1 MKKYLLTLSLASALI
16 LPATAQEQWTLQQ
29 CIDYALT
36 HNISL
41 AQSALSVEQAQ
52 VDVYQAKGAL
62 LPSLSFATNQSVSW
76 RPWSQQ
82 YVNVADGT
90 MTQSSSEVNYNG
102 TYGLQAQW
110 TIWNGGRNRENVKRA
125 KTAVQQ
131 KELDTDAS
139 ALNIEEQIARA
150 YVQILYLAEAVKV
163 NEQILQSTIA
173 ERDRAAEMVEVG
185 TMARADLAQMEA
197 QVSQGQY
204 NVTSAKTQLASAKLN
219 LKQLL
224 QIVDQESFD
233 VADPNISDDQVLTL
247 LPSVADV
254 YALALEQRPE
264 IASDRLGIEL
274 ADMDISLAKRE
285 RYPTVSMSAG
295 INSSNT
301 SGSDFNFGKQLKTNL
316 SNSAGLT
323 VSVPIF
329 DNRQSKS
336 DLLKAKLSKLSS
348 EMSLANTQTE
358 LYSDIESI
366 WLDATNAQQQYTYA
380 RANVASM
387 QESYDLVSEQF
398 NVGLKD
404 IVALNTGRD
413 NLTQAQQQLL
423 QAKYT
428 ALLGQALLRFYQG
441 QPIAL

>member
-1 MKKYLLTLSLASALI
+1 MKKYLLTLSLACALI
-16 LPATAQEQWTLQQ
+16 FPAAAQDQWTLQQ

-52 VDVYQAKGAL
+52 VDVYQAKGAM

-82 YVNVADGT
+82 YVNLSDGT

-110 TIWNGGRNRENVKRA
+110 TIWNGGRNRKNVKRA
-125 KTAVQQ
+125 ETSVQQ

-139 ALNIEEQIARA
+139 ALNIQEQIARA

-173 ERDRAAEMVEVG
+173 ERDRAAQMVEVG

-204 NVTSAKTQLASAKLN
+204 NVTSAQTQLASAKLN

-233 VADPNISDDQVLTL
+233 VADPNISDDQVLSL
-247 LPSVADV
+247 LPSVGDV
-254 YALALEQRPE
+254 YAVALEQRPE

-316 SNSAGLT
+316 NNSAGLT

-336 DLLKAKLSKLSS
+336 DLLKAKISKLSS
-348 EMSLANTQTE
+348 ELALANTQTE

-380 RANVASM
+380 VANVKSM